1 MEQKNPNIC
10 KTLSALQREFSCNNG
25 AFQNVY
31 EWDVCHEAMEPP
43 SGRAV
48 NNVNFLAQKLITLI
62 AKDKEI
68 LHQNFMWL
76 QELIR
81 KTQP

>member
-1 MEQKNPNIC
+1 MGWSHP
-10 KTLSALQREFSCNNG
+10 L
-25 AFQNVY
+25 
-31 EWDVCHEAMEPP
+31 
-43 SGRAV
+43 GRAV
-48 NNVNFLAQKLITLI
+48 SNVNFLTQELITLI
-62 AKDKEI
+62 AKDKGI